1 MTEFYSVSSS
11 VSPFTAI
18 LWCLYPVALL
28 VIIELLLGGGFDD
41 DNNDDQ
47 DGGMLIPA
55 YSRSDVWNFELKN
68 HKDLLKLANN
78 IDTTHISLIILT
90 ILMISSLTW
99 LVLRTLSEGRKAL
112 TEINKDRSW
121 NTKKF
126 KKFSFSKFGESIK
139 NLNKY

>member
-1 MTEFYSVSSS
+1 MIDFYSASSS

-18 LWCLYPVALL
+18 LWCLYPVAVL

-55 YSRSDVWNFELKN
+55 YSRSDVWNFYIKSHKELI
-68 HKDLLKLANN
+68 KLTNN
-78 IDTTHISLIILT
+78 IDTTHISLITLT
-90 ILMISSLTW
+90 ILIISSLTW
-99 LVLRTLSEGRKAL
+99 LVLRTLKEGRKAL

-121 NTKKF
+121 NT
-126 KKFSFSKFGESIK
+126 I
-139 NLNKY
+139 NI